1 MQIQNEKNKD
11 KQIIEA
17 ELELDL
23 ESVSKSD
30 TKLEAKLESDSE
42 YAILLSIIFSMFSQY
57 IDGCFLNDCLLKNLV
72 VILLT
77 LRKSRIYLHVLFMI
91 ICKAFHIIVY
101 QNFFLPVSCVFY
113 LLTFIL
119 ICTYL
124 YEY

>member
-42 YAILLSIIFSMFSQY
+42 YAILLSIIFYMFSQY

-77 LRKSRIYLHVLFMI
+77 
-91 ICKAFHIIVY
+91 
-101 QNFFLPVSCVFY
+101 
-113 LLTFIL
+113 
-119 ICTYL
+119 
-124 YEY
+124 